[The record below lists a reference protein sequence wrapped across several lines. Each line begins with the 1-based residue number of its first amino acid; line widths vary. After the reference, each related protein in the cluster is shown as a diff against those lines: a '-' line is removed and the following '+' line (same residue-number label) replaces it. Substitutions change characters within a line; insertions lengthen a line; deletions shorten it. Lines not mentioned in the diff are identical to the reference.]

1 MITLFTTLISF
12 LTGGLPS
19 LLGFFQDKSD
29 KKHELEL
36 ARLQTEREMELL
48 EKGYAAQAHVEEIR
62 TEQVAM
68 QTQVQERQSLYTHDI
83 EIGKG
88 AAQWVVNA
96 RAMVRPA
103 ITYGLFLMFAFV
115 EVFGFWFAF
124 HKDVPFDVALNLLW
138 DDETQI
144 IWASVVSFWFGTQA
158 FSRK

>member
-1 MITLFTTLISF
+1 MITLFTTLVSF

-36 ARLQTEREMELL
+36 ARLQTERELELL

-62 TEQVAM
+62 TQQVEM
-68 QTQVQERQSLYTHDI
+68 QTQVQERQSLYAHDI
-83 EIGKG
+83 EISKG
-88 AAQWVVNA
+88 SAQWVINS

-158 FSRK
+158 FKK

>member
-36 ARLQTEREMELL
+36 ARLQTERELELL

-62 TEQVAM
+62 TQQVEM
-68 QTQVQERQSLYTHDI
+68 QTQVQERQSLYAHDI
-83 EIGKG
+83 EISKG
-88 AAQWVVNA
+88 SAQWVINS

-103 ITYGLFLMFAFV
+103 ITYCLFLMFAFV

-158 FSRK
+158 FKK

>member
-36 ARLQTEREMELL
+36 ARLQTERELELL

-62 TEQVAM
+62 TQQVEM
-68 QTQVQERQSLYTHDI
+68 QTQVQERQSLYAHDI
-83 EIGKG
+83 EISKG
-88 AAQWVVNA
+88 AAQWVINS

>member
-12 LTGGLPS
+12 LSGGLPS

-36 ARLQTEREMELL
+36 ARLQTERELELL

-62 TEQVAM
+62 TQQVEM
-68 QTQVQERQSLYTHDI
+68 QTQVQERQSLYAHDI
-83 EIGKG
+83 EISKG
-88 AAQWVVNA
+88 AAQWVINS

-158 FSRK
+158 FKK

>member
-1 MITLFTTLISF
+1 LENSLIAEVF
-12 LTGGLPS
+12 LEDYLAKWKTDGVDQS
-19 LLGFFQDKSD
+19 LLATATSTTANDCLPWSEFAIDESC
-29 KKHELEL
+29 
-36 ARLQTEREMELL
+36 
-48 EKGYAAQAHVEEIR
+48 
-62 TEQVAM
+62 
-68 QTQVQERQSLYTHDI
+68 SDI

-88 AAQWVVNA
+88 AAQWVTNA

-115 EVFGFWFAF
+115 EVFGFWFAY

-158 FSRK
+158 FKK